1 MPTPKRDIRVLF
13 TIVLALC
20 LLFSATYASR
30 LARKNQV
37 DAEIARWEQKIE
49 HSKERQYAL
58 ENELRYIRSDAYI
71 QKLAHDEF
79 GMVRPTNSWSS
90 SFRQTDGRNGCNCCA
105 ASGADHANTLASVAL
120 MVGAIRL
127 TSEVNYG
134 CCTSVKRQLRTSCR
148 HPDSSCPLLLRDRV
162 DPVTD
167 ELIRISASNILALP
181 TVLRLRRYINVPRR
195 GVRWSRRGVLR
206 RDGYRCIY
214 CGIQHGGK

>member
-79 GMVRPTNSWSS
+79 GMVQPGEQLVVVVPAEQMDATAAIVAPLPAPTMQTRWRQWLSWL
-90 SFRQTDGRNGCNCCA
+90 GR
-105 ASGADHANTLASVAL
+105 
-120 MVGAIRL
+120 
-127 TSEVNYG
+127 
-134 CCTSVKRQLRTSCR
+134 
-148 HPDSSCPLLLRDRV
+148 
-162 DPVTD
+162 
-167 ELIRISASNILALP
+167 
-181 TVLRLRRYINVPRR
+181 
-195 GVRWSRRGVLR
+195 
-206 RDGYRCIY
+206 
-214 CGIQHGGK
+214 